1 MFEKLKDN
9 PKPLYKFV
17 LNEETGTISTV
28 KITKYKYQQYA
39 NGREFL
45 RYGLKS
51 ASYYCYLATDLDA
64 FKSGRVY
71 SFNPDVEHARQIIIQ
86 ALQDKYETAMNSC
99 TKFEEI
105 LKRMGENVRR

>member
-1 MFEKLKDN
+1 MFEYLLEK
-9 PKPLYKFV
+9 PKTLYKFV
-17 LNEETGTISTV
+17 LDTETGTISTV

-45 RYGLKS
+45 RYGIKS

-71 SFNPDVEHARQIIIQ
+71 SFNPDEEHARQIVIQ

-99 TKFEEI
+99 AKFEEI

>member
-1 MFEKLKDN
+1 MFEYLLEK
-9 PKPLYKFV
+9 PKTLYKFV
-17 LNEETGTISTV
+17 LDEETGTISTV

-45 RYGLKS
+45 RYGIKS

-71 SFNPDVEHARQIIIQ
+71 SFNPDVEHARQIMIE
-86 ALQDKYETAMNSC
+86 ALHSKYKVALDSC
-99 TKFEEI
+99 AKFEEI
-105 LKRMGENVRR
+105 LKRMGEDV